1 MTCRLE
7 GQEGIPISP
16 DGGHCDHRED
26 GVGDDLYDLYDD
38 SVHLFIILRFCSQHD
53 KILSASHTVTSI
65 VETVFSSH
73 TQGVVNTLELWRS
86 YFAGRP
92 KYSL

>member
-16 DGGHCDHRED
+16 DSDDHCDHRED
-26 GVGDDLYDLYDD
+26 GVGNDLYDD
-38 SVHLFIILRFCSQHD
+38 SVHLFVILWFCSKHD
-53 KILSASHTVTSI
+53 KILCASHTVTSI

-73 TQGVVNTLELWRS
+73 TQSVVNTLELSRS

-92 KYSL
+92 KYTL

>member
-1 MTCRLE
+1 MERVTCRLE

-16 DGGHCDHRED
+16 DGDHCDH
-26 GVGDDLYDLYDD
+26 GVGDDLYDD
-38 SVHLFIILRFCSQHD
+38 SVHLFVILRFCSQHD

-65 VETVFSSH
+65 VETVFSCH
-73 TQGVVNTLELWRS
+73 TQSVVNTLELWRS

-92 KYSL
+92 KCSL